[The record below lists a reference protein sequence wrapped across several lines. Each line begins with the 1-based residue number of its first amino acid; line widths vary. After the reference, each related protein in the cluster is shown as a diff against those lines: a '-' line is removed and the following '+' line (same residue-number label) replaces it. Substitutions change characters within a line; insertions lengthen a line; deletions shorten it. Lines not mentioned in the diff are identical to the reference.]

1 MRSGIILAGGR
12 STRFGGGEKSLKAV
26 DGKPMICR
34 VRESVLPV
42 VDELVVSVRDER
54 QRDLVFPFIREG
66 NHTFVYD
73 KLEGIGPLA
82 GVLES
87 LKATHGEYV
96 FIAACD
102 MPFINSRAID
112 LLFEKAR
119 GHDAAVPIAPNGFIE
134 PLHAVYRRE
143 PMIRAVEISLGR
155 GERRIASPLG
165 HLKDVVYVPYDEIK
179 AVDPELKT
187 FRNINRA
194 EDMPPSSQ
202 EN

>member
-12 STRFGGGEKSLKAV
+12 STRFGGGEKSLRAV

-34 VRESVLPV
+34 VREALLPE

-54 QRDLVFPFIREG
+54 QRDLVFPFLSEG
-66 NHTFVYD
+66 NHTFAYD
-73 KLEGIGPLA
+73 RLRDIGPLA

-87 LKATHGEYV
+87 LKAARGEYV

-112 LLFEKAR
+112 FLFEKAR
-119 GHDAAVPIAPNGFIE
+119 GHDAAVPVGPNDFLE

-143 PMIRAVEISLGR
+143 SMIKAVEESLR
-155 GERRIASPLG
+155 LGEHRIASPLR
-165 HLKDVVYVPYDEIK
+165 HLKDVVYVPFEEIK

-194 EDMPPSSQ
+194 EDMPNSSGKI
-202 EN
+202 